1 MRIQQ
6 GSRTVESECT
16 IRSPQREL
24 LAAGRLGRD
33 GGLGGMKSHCRKEL
47 VGGLVGGLRGRL
59 WLGREGRRLGRCW
72 VEKMAAGRGTGDVWN
87 GRGLLGADF
96 GAEGCLRSCLK
107 TGWKL
112 IYHQQTWFRNYI
124 SQSISYVHEART
136 IQSTPNY
143 ARYPSRRVS

>member
-1 MRIQQ
+1 
-6 GSRTVESECT
+6 
-16 IRSPQREL
+16 
-24 LAAGRLGRD
+24 
-33 GGLGGMKSHCRKEL
+33 MKSHCRKEL